1 MGVISGA
8 HRGVLIVRIAIAADH
23 AGFDMKK
30 HVKER
35 LQTWGHSVEDY
46 GVHDTRSADY
56 ADFGRP
62 AAQAVAYGKADRG
75 ILIDGAG
82 VAMSIVANR
91 IPFVRAVV
99 CNEAYMAEM
108 ARSHNDAN
116 VLCLGGRM
124 IGVQMVDRILET
136 FLNTEFE
143 GGRHERRIAKIEE

>member
-1 MGVISGA
+1 
-8 HRGVLIVRIAIAADH
+8 VRIAVASDH
-23 AGFDMKK
+23 AGFEMKE

-35 LQTWGHSVEDY
+35 LKAWGHMVEDY

-62 AAQAVAYGKADRG
+62 AAQAVAYGKADRAV
-75 ILIDGAG
+75 LIDGAG

-124 IGVQMVDRILET
+124 IGVQMANRILET
-136 FLNTEFE
+136 FLTTDFE
-143 GGRHERRIAKIEE
+143 GGRHERRVTKIEE